1 MCRYFLLLFVFYLLS
16 GFNVLAGNITHY
28 QIYTTADGLSHRVVR
43 DILQDRNICGWLLGM
58 GYANMT
64 VVSFLLI
71 INWMT
76 GN

>member
-43 DILQDRNICGWLLGM
+43 DL
-58 GYANMT
+58 
-64 VVSFLLI
+64 SLI
-71 INWMT
+71 HI
-76 GN
+76 